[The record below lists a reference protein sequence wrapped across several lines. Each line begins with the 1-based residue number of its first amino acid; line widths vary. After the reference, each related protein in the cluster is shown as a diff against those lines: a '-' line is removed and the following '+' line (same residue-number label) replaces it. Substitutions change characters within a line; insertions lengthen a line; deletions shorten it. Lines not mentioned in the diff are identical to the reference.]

1 MAQAG
6 TLEVVVTASIEGL
19 KAGLKNAREELNKGA
34 SDWPKL
40 GSVVQRSMTVAF
52 GAAAA
57 AATASVL
64 AFAEAQKAATGLF
77 NALQSRGQ
85 GREALQALLDQA
97 DALQQVSG
105 FSDEAIVTAQKLLV
119 TQGLLGNELQRTTA
133 VAVNMAARFDM
144 DVVEAANLLAR
155 ATQGNTDRLSRYG
168 VKIDETLP
176 KALRFKD
183 AIAQLE
189 QITAGAGKARV
200 QTLEG
205 KFALAKENIGNAA
218 EALGKQLAPTVE
230 RLFDYINS
238 NYKTITKAFESIG
251 KAVRDWLDD
260 LVRVGRWMQANQSF
274 FKTVGQTMFGAVKAM
289 AGSPSDFITGLQG
302 LKEGPGLQTPPTM
315 VDTPETPLVPFG
327 QAKRSPDQAIAEAQ
341 SLADQFSR
349 IWQESFNQIFSASRL
364 LADTVQGFM
373 NGFVSTLSSGFQAV
387 FQDLADGGKNLGD
400 VLAGIGLGF
409 RNLIFKVISDVLA
422 KMLTAY
428 ILDMAMSKTAAKSKI
443 MDELAVGQARTIS
456 AHAGIPFVG
465 IAIGLAAAA
474 ALVAAIS
481 SVAQL
486 AEGGFVDKPTLALIG
501 ERGPEAVVP
510 LDKAER
516 EGKMGG
522 GGGGATVIIQGQ
534 FLEADEDRW
543 DDLVRSK
550 VIPALAAYQNKSRE
564 GDFRRRPSRA
574 RT

>member
-481 SVAQL
+481 SIAQL

-522 GGGGATVIIQGQ
+522 GGGGNTVIIQGQ

-543 DDLVRSK
+543 DDLVRSR